1 MEGSKRSCVYE
12 APQIRCAPFR
22 GVMPHYGELGLR
34 RLNHG
39 GGLRF
44 LGGSAAERAADITHA
59 IAIRSL
65 AERRPQIAGLLFSRS
80 GVRRF

>member
-1 MEGSKRSCVYE
+1 
-12 APQIRCAPFR
+12 
-22 GVMPHYGELGLR
+22 MPHYGELGLR
-34 RLNHG
+34 RLKHG
-39 GGLRF
+39 GGLRVPR
-44 LGGSAAERAADITHA
+44 GSAKERLADITHA

>member
-1 MEGSKRSCVYE
+1 
-12 APQIRCAPFR
+12 
-22 GVMPHYGELGLR
+22 MPHYGELGLR
-34 RLNHG
+34 RLEYD
-39 GGLRF
+39 GGLRA
-44 LGGSAAERAADITHA
+44 LGGSAEERAADITHA